1 MRSNLEKLVIVIL
14 SVFITSCTSLNKNEN
29 DLYKNNKNSNHL
41 EKIDLKSN
49 NKLEKYK
56 STFEEK
62 TTYSI
67 EYNKDYRTND
77 IGSSLAKDMS
87 SHYRSDL
94 KH

>member
-1 MRSNLEKLVIVIL
+1 MRSNLEKLVIIIL

-29 DLYKNNKNSNHL
+29 DLDKKNENSNHL

-49 NKLEKYK
+49 KKLEKYK

-62 TTYSI
+62 NTYNI
-67 EYNKDYRTND
+67 EYNKNYEKD
-77 IGSSLAKDMS
+77 IGPSLAKDGS
-87 SHYRSDL
+87 YPYRSDL